1 MQQQAHGQA
10 LGSSEL
16 YSLLLVLELK
26 VKEQEGS
33 CHAKSLSSKRLIY
46 DVENHRLLCKLYVR
60 VGFFRYIQLQS
71 MFSCEKR
78 PSVGIS
84 NNLLCIIFNILLQEN
99 IFNS

>member
-1 MQQQAHGQA
+1 MQQQACGQT

-16 YSLLLVLELK
+16 YSLLLILELK

-33 CHAKSLSSKRLIY
+33 CYAKSLSSKRVNY
-46 DVENHRLLCKLYVR
+46 GVENHRFLCKLHVR
-60 VGFFRYIQLQS
+60 VGVFRYIQLQS

-78 PSVGIS
+78 PNVGIS
-84 NNLLCIIFNILLQEN
+84 NNLFCIIFNILLQEN